1 MTQPCWQRRGFF
13 LICATALGLANL
25 DQLRLAHRNLAK
37 QSEGDLRDPV
47 MNALESV
54 AANGAVVLIGE
65 ERMAEKDGA

>member
-13 LICATALGLANL
+13 SIRSTALGLANV